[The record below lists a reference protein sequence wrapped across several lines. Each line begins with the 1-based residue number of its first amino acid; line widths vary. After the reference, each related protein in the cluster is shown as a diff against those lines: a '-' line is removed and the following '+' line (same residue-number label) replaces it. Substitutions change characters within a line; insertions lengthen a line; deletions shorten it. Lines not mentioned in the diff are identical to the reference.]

1 MKAYKYDLAP
11 LIAIPGTREQ
21 GAHRATI
28 EFGQEVIEI
37 FCGVRGHRVALL
49 ISGGKRL
56 LARGNVQTLV
66 ADVTRVRGAQL
77 PGDVVEALEELLA
90 LLPDG
95 GGAS

>member
-1 MKAYKYDLAP
+1 MRAYRYELAP
-11 LIAIPGTREQ
+11 LIAIPGTDEQ

-49 ISGGKRL
+49 ITEGQRL
-56 LARGNVQTLV
+56 IATGQWNTLV
-66 ADVTRVRGAQL
+66 VEIIRVRGAPL
-77 PGDVVEALEELLA
+77 PADVVEALEELLA

-95 GGAS
+95 GMS